1 MEYLQTQE
9 IDGRGDHI
17 FWVSLDDQKERLEI
31 LAVIWS
37 DKNGHYFFGNDE
49 GVAEVELMWK
59 TRWHQVNKEPNID
72 LDQVH
77 SSLTF
82 KNTTC

>member
-1 MEYLQTQE
+1 M
-9 IDGRGDHI
+9 
-17 FWVSLDDQKERLEI
+17 
-31 LAVIWS
+31 IWS